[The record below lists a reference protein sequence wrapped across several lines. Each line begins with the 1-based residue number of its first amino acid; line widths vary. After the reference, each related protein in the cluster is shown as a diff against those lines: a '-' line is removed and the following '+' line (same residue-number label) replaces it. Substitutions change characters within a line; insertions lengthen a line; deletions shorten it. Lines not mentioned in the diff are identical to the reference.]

1 VVAADLVGSMIA
13 LTGVAVGFQG
23 AGFWNALLLFVMFSV
38 AAYWMVR
45 WAIWM
50 VKEQKK
56 VGFSTEGG
64 AVLFMWALWLLAAL
78 LVFWFWF
85 YGGTR

>member
-1 VVAADLVGSMIA
+1 MMAA
-13 LTGVAVGFQG
+13 GFQG
-23 AGFWNALLLFVMFSV
+23 AGLWGALGAFVLFSV

-45 WAIWM
+45 WAIAM

-64 AVLFMWALWLLAAL
+64 AILFAWLLWFLAAL
-78 LVFWFWF
+78 FLFGFWF
-85 YGGTR
+85 YGARWPVG